1 MSRLIIKENYFPA
14 IDARCINSV
23 TAVPLSRQKSCHA
36 IEMSSLSRCSLRF
49 PSTSIWVYFQSLV
62 ADDSELLPPPSLV
75 SPPREKRRDGEGGM
89 RPLTISIPSGNE
101 ANYEASPPSSPT
113 GTISVP
119 NSCPTSPNSHRIFNP
134 YSHYRPVTQHTPT
147 IAQVELEETK
157 PDLNLLTHNA
167 VVYPT
172 EDGGLSTVPVDPS
185 PPIQVETKTILVLVQ
200 LY

>member
-1 MSRLIIKENYFPA
+1 M
-14 IDARCINSV
+14 V
-23 TAVPLSRQKSCHA
+23 T
-36 IEMSSLSRCSLRF
+36 E
-49 PSTSIWVYFQSLV
+49 
-62 ADDSELLPPPSLV
+62 DDTELLPPPSLV
-75 SPPREKRRDGEGGM
+75 SPPREKRTNGEGGM

-185 PPIQVETKTILVLVQ
+185 PPIQVDCNATMS
-200 LY
+200 

>member
-1 MSRLIIKENYFPA
+1 M
-14 IDARCINSV
+14 
-23 TAVPLSRQKSCHA
+23 
-36 IEMSSLSRCSLRF
+36 
-49 PSTSIWVYFQSLV
+49 
-62 ADDSELLPPPSLV
+62 ADDDTELLPPPSLV
-75 SPPREKRRDGEGGM
+75 SPPREKRTNGEGGM
-89 RPLTISIPSGNE
+89 RPLTISIPSGND

-185 PPIQVETKTILVLVQ
+185 PPIQVECLPPSGIYFNSEILVRLYQRNPSFISSVCLV
-200 LY
+200 LMFTLCSLPG

>member
-1 MSRLIIKENYFPA
+1 M
-14 IDARCINSV
+14 V
-23 TAVPLSRQKSCHA
+23 TADCRVTVYCLVSRHLVLSLY
-36 IEMSSLSRCSLRF
+36 SLLTARLTVLCCRCSLRF

-62 ADDSELLPPPSLV
+62 AEEDTELLPPPSLV
-75 SPPREKRRDGEGGM
+75 SPPREKRTNGTNGEGGM

-157 PDLNLLTHNA
+157 PDMNLLTHNA

>member
-1 MSRLIIKENYFPA
+1 
-14 IDARCINSV
+14 
-23 TAVPLSRQKSCHA
+23 
-36 IEMSSLSRCSLRF
+36 
-49 PSTSIWVYFQSLV
+49 
-62 ADDSELLPPPSLV
+62 
-75 SPPREKRRDGEGGM
+75 M
-89 RPLTISIPSGNE
+89 RPLTISIPAGGE
-101 ANYEASPPSSPT
+101 QYDASPPSSPT

-185 PPIQVETKTILVLVQ
+185 PPIQVQSRPEHSNLASLCTNLDFARTITTRALAFNFLLLTELIFTLHLRQ
-200 LY
+200 

>member
-1 MSRLIIKENYFPA
+1 MSKVNEIFVYF
-14 IDARCINSV
+14 S
-23 TAVPLSRQKSCHA
+23 
-36 IEMSSLSRCSLRF
+36 CSLRF
-49 PSTSIWVYFQSLV
+49 PSTNIRVYFQSLV
-62 ADDSELLPPPSLV
+62 AEHDDYEFSPPSSLV
-75 SPPREKRRDGEGGM
+75 SPPREKTSGSTNGSSGGQM
-89 RPLTISIPSGNE
+89 RPLTISIPASGE
-101 ANYEASPPSSPT
+101 QYEASPPSSPT

-147 IAQVELEETK
+147 IAQIELEETK
-157 PDLNLLTHNA
+157 PDLSLLTHNA

-185 PPIQVETKTILVLVQ
+185 PSMQVTTSPILNIICNNYFLTNIFLILTL